1 MKIKIKEGIKRYFYE
16 TFRPRSKE
24 DYAEVLSRGN
34 GGRGKTPYPWFYS
47 RVFLVCF
54 LLFSLICLGYSFSDI
69 NFIAVAFAGGIFA
82 DLTFIVLLYELYPQR
97 TLSLLAPVAALF
109 AGGLLSS
116 SFAYVLYGIFS
127 VKAAYAS
134 QAWTAFVEESG
145 KVLATL
151 VIVRFLKK
159 RDTYAYLLIGA
170 AVGGGF
176 SAFENM
182 WYMYTQGFV
191 TSYYGLS
198 PAMSNALFRA
208 LGTPFSHAAWAAAF
222 GWALSDKKP
231 WRKPKIYL
239 VLAFDFAMHFF
250 VNFPLIPAFGGWKGY
265 PISAA
270 TGIMSVAF
278 LIYIVVISRREFL
291 PYGQLSMFAP
301 SKAEKS
307 KGDFEGNFVGNFV
320 GYISCV
326 PVLSSAGKK
335 KLALNVLAACSVIL
349 FSCMLFGPTCVYGGY
364 ENYNYVD
371 CQTFE
376 DAKAIAENGMDFSP
390 DFERK
395 YKGDQ
400 KDRSD
405 LFGNYFNYQFTWSP
419 PDGEISSV
427 TQRENYGGYFYR
439 FRYAYSRYTIFKDG
453 QNNLYVRVNGE
464 DVYILKDN
472 IKNGEFEII
481 YAPDS
486 GAPRYA
492 RRWELQSIT
501 LEYED
506 GMYGCQSF
514 YVLDTEADPAESA
527 ALKKLN
533 YFIVNEKCVALYT
546 VKTGGYRVM
555 MEEVVSVRRTESIVF
570 TSVFG
575 AAFIGCGLS
584 YIILKSKIR
593 RNKNA
598 E

>member
-34 GGRGKTPYPWFYS
+34 GGKGKTPYPWFYS

-54 LLFSLICLGYSFSDI
+54 LLFSLICLGYSLSDI

-97 TLSLLAPVAALF
+97 TLSLFAPVAALF

-127 VKAAYAS
+127 VKAAYAA
-134 QAWTAFVEESG
+134 QAWTAFVEETG
-145 KVLATL
+145 KVLTTL
-151 VIVRFLKK
+151 IIVRFLKK
-159 RDTYAYLLIGA
+159 RDTYVYLLIGA

-191 TSYYGLS
+191 ISYYGLS
-198 PAMSNALFRA
+198 PATLNALFRA

-231 WRKPKIYL
+231 WRKPKTYL
-239 VLAFDFAMHFF
+239 VLAFDFTMHFF

-270 TGIMSVAF
+270 TGIMSIAF
-278 LIYIVVISRREFL
+278 LIYIVAVSRREFL
-291 PYGQLSMFAP
+291 PYGQLCMFAP
-301 SKAEKS
+301 LKDEKS
-307 KGDFEGNFVGNFV
+307 EGNIEGNFV
-320 GYISCV
+320 GYISSV
-326 PVLSSAGKK
+326 PVLSRAEKK
-335 KLALNVLAACSVIL
+335 KFALNVLAACAVFA
-349 FSCMLFGPTCVYGGY
+349 FSSMLFGPTCVYGGY
-364 ENYNYVD
+364 ENYIYVD

-376 DAKAIAENGMDFSP
+376 EAKALAENGMDFSP

-395 YKGDQ
+395 YKGDH
-400 KDRSD
+400 KDRTD
-405 LFGNYFNYQFTWSP
+405 LFSNYYNYQFTWSP
-419 PDGEISSV
+419 PDGEVSAV
-427 TQRENYGGYFYR
+427 TQREIYGDYYYR
-439 FRYAYSRYTIFKDG
+439 FRYAYSRYTVFKDEK
-453 QNNLYVRVNGE
+453 NNLFVKVNGE
-464 DVYILKDN
+464 QIYILKDN
-472 IKNGEFEII
+472 IKNDEFEII

-486 GAPRYA
+486 AAPRYA
-492 RRWELQSIT
+492 RRWELQSIS

-506 GMYGCQSF
+506 GIYGCQTI
-514 YVLDTEADPAESA
+514 YVPNSEAEPEEGA
-527 ALKKLN
+527 AFKKLN

-555 MEEVVSVRRTESIVF
+555 MGEVVSVRRTESIVF

-593 RNKNA
+593 RNKYA